1 MLHCCSHVQRRLYFS
16 FHQLTFKKGDLITVT
31 QREDGGWWEGTSQ
44 ETGKTGWFPT
54 NYVKEVDESSCRPS
68 DANAANLIQLE
79 RGADGDGSVADVQ
92 SKQAQ
97 YRQQLINELITK
109 ELDFVQ
115 ELRTLAADF
124 LHPLHQHPE
133 M

>member
-1 MLHCCSHVQRRLYFS
+1 MLHYCSHVRIYFS
-16 FHQLTFKKGDLITVT
+16 LQLTFKKGDLITVT

-54 NYVKEVDESSCRPS
+54 NYVKEVDEGTCRPS
-68 DANAANLIQLE
+68 DATAANLMQLE
-79 RGADGDGSVADVQ
+79 HGADGDGGVADVQ

-97 YRQQLINELITK
+97 YRQQLVNELVTK

-124 LHPLHQHPE
+124 LHPLLQHPE